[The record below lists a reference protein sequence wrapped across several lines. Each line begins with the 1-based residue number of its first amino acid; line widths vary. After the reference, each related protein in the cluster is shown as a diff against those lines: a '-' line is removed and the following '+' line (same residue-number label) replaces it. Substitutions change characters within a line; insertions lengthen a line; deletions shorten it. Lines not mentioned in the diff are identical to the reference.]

1 KSLIYIVREDHVVV
15 AQGTKEPQNVI
26 VVIDPET
33 KLQSV
38 LVSGADFY
46 SCPRVSPDGY
56 KIAWDLVESS
66 KHESISNNNISLTC
80 CFVCVSPFKS
90 WDSTDIWLAELP
102 QSGLE
107 ILPGTQQK
115 EFGILDTKEQSY
127 RKVETGLTTH
137 DRFGWT
143 SRGSIYSIVYSLPRS
158 LEWMLIQKR
167 SKLLKCLC
175 LLGYFSIPEKISWQ
189 TTDNEISFGFYYT
202 PTNKDFNAPD

>member
-1 KSLIYIVREDHVVV
+1 MLMAGKELNHVGWRSLDRNQEISESTLYEKIMKWLPKGLRSLRMLLLSLIH
-15 AQGTKEPQNVI
+15 
-26 VVIDPET
+26 

-137 DRFGWT
+137 DRFGST
-143 SRGSIYSIVYSLPRS
+143 SRGSIYSIAYSLPRS

-167 SKLLKCLC
+167 C
-175 LLGYFSIPEKISWQ
+175 
-189 TTDNEISFGFYYT
+189 
-202 PTNKDFNAPD
+202 